1 MIKSWNKH
9 EGNVLDTKNGYDIIF
24 CQECGFKHIIPIP
37 NEHKLTQIYK
47 EEYYSVE
54 KPLYIERMEKDKEW
68 WDLVYS
74 DRYDI
79 FEQYVSFKNRSI
91 LDIGSGTGYFLLNG
105 KNRGWTTQGIEPSRQ
120 AANYS
125 KNVLGLNIIEDFLNE
140 KTSGALPKFDVIHM
154 SEVLE
159 HISDPRQLLRITT
172 SLLKNNGIL
181 CIAVPN
187 DFNPIQLSLEKVD
200 NFAPWWIAPPH
211 HINYFD
217 FKSLRNLIGKLNYEI
232 ILEEAT
238 FPIDL
243 FLLMG
248 DNYIGNDQKG
258 RECHEKKIN
267 IENKLNL
274 AGLNNLKRQLYQK
287 FAELGIGR
295 EVVLYA
301 RNKNE

>member
-1 MIKSWNKH
+1 MYKSWFNH
-9 EGNVLDTKNGYDIIF
+9 EGDILYTKNGYDIIL
-24 CQECGFKHIIPIP
+24 CKICGFKHIIPIP
-37 NEHKLTQIYK
+37 DEPELTQIYK
-47 EEYYSVE
+47 EDYYSVE

-79 FEQYVSFKNRSI
+79 FEQYLDSEERSI
-91 LDIGSGTGYFLLNG
+91 LDVGSGTGYFLLYG
-105 KNRGWTTQGIEPSRQ
+105 KKRGWITQGIEPSRQ
-120 AANYS
+120 AAHYS
-125 KNVLGLNIIEDFLNE
+125 KNILGLNIIEDFLNE
-140 KTSGALPKFDVIHM
+140 KTSKALPKFDVIHM

-159 HISDPRQLLRITT
+159 HISDPGQLLKITT
-172 SLLKNNGIL
+172 SLLKYNGIL
-181 CIAVPN
+181 CISVPN
-187 DFNPIQLSLEKVD
+187 DSNPIQLALEKVD
-200 NFAPWWIAPPH
+200 NFTPWWFAPPH

-217 FKSLRNLIGKLNYEI
+217 FNSLRTFISKMNYEI

-248 DNYIGNDQKG
+248 DNYIDNDQRG
-258 RECHEKKIN
+258 RECHQKRIN
-267 IENKLNL
+267 IEKKLNL

-295 EVVLYA
+295 EVVLFA
-301 RNKNE
+301 RNNNA